1 MSKNGAKIIRLSP
14 FFLTIKINLPK
25 PLPPFVRE
33 MPTAKGIFAQ
43 N

>member
-14 FFLTIKINLPK
+14 FFLTIKINQSK
-25 PLPPFVRE
+25 RHPPFVRK